1 MSENSEKLGDITL
14 PIMISGITGGEVIS
28 TRDVGDQVSI
38 DDITDTYN
46 RFPGGGAAID
56 KSAFAAFIK
65 GFTED
70 LDVRRLLE
78 LVKAEIWKKEFG
90 YSVIIKEGDN
100 IQALHPKTYQLGFT
114 VSEIDNLG
122 NATKIKMQWKPDEK
136 ADPIPTEYD
145 KSIDGSDGFYWFR
158 SFRGLLGLRGLS
170 HLLTLVDP
178 LRVQNALFLQYMKHG
193 EWQAINHPV
202 AKIKD
207 LDDTKYERVKKDLQ
221 APDQDKAV
229 IIDSEDDFYYDG
241 PMAGGS
247 SWDPTA
253 MLEYGDKIISRE
265 TGLLLSM
272 LTGDPMGYLSAS
284 DTTTAQWFDAVKQY
298 QALILPDYLPLL
310 INLGLSEK
318 VAFNSPYEPTL
329 ESKFASIKIAR
340 EALEGIVPLEE
351 LIKVINSIMGYT
363 DDEKLT
369 PDPEYE
375 KRKEMEMENATQNSE
390 NRRESNGG
398 MDKGT
403 SKDK

>member
-1 MSENSEKLGDITL
+1 MSETSDKKG
-14 PIMISGITGGEVIS
+14 PVVHAVSISDITGGEFIS
-28 TRDVGDQVSI
+28 SRDVGDPIII

-56 KSAFAAFIK
+56 KASFAAFIK

-70 LDVRRLLE
+70 LDVKRLLE
-78 LVKAEIWKKEFG
+78 FVKAEIWKKEFG
-90 YSVIIKEGDN
+90 YSVILKEGDN
-100 IQALHPKTYQLGFT
+100 IKALHPKTYQQGFMVT
-114 VSEIDNLG
+114 EVDDFG
-122 NATKIKMQWKPDEK
+122 NATKIQMQWKPDET
-136 ADPIPTEYD
+136 AEETPQTYD
-145 KSIDGSDGFYWFR
+145 KAVDGGDGFFWFR

-178 LRVQNALFLQYMKHG
+178 LRSQSALFLNYMKHG

-202 AKIKD
+202 VKVPN
-207 LDDTKYERVKKDLQ
+207 LDDTKYKRIKADLEG
-221 APDQDKAV
+221 ADSDKAV
-229 IIDSEDDFYYDG
+229 IIDALGDFYYDG

-247 SWDPTA
+247 SWDPTR

-284 DTTTAQWFDAVKQY
+284 ATTTAQWFDAVKQY

-310 INLGLSEK
+310 KALGLSEK
-318 VAFNSPYEPTL
+318 VTFNSPYEPTL
-329 ESKFASIKIAR
+329 ESKFESIKIAR
-340 EALEGIVPLEE
+340 EALEGIVPLEQ
-351 LIKVINSIMGYT
+351 LIKVVNSIMGYT

-375 KRKEMEMENATQNSE
+375 KRKEMEMNNQNGQDA
-390 NRRESNGG
+390 NPQ
-398 MDKGT
+398 
-403 SKDK
+403 KDSSDED

>member
-1 MSENSEKLGDITL
+1 MSENSEKLGKVTL
-14 PIMISGITGGEVIS
+14 PIMISGITGGEIIS
-28 TRDVGDQVSI
+28 ERDVGDMIII

-46 RFPGGGAAID
+46 RYPGGGAAID

-70 LDVRRLLE
+70 LDIRRLLE
-78 LVKAEIWKKEFG
+78 LVKCEIWKKEFG
-90 YSVIIKEGDN
+90 YAVILKEGDN
-100 IQALHPKTYQLGFT
+100 IQALHPKTYQVGFMVT
-114 VSEIDNLG
+114 EIDDLG
-122 NATKIKMQWKPDEK
+122 NATKIQMQWKPDEK
-136 ADPIPTEYD
+136 ADPVPTEYD
-145 KSIDGSDGFYWFR
+145 KSVDGSDGFYWFR
-158 SFRGLLGLRGLS
+158 AFRGLLGLRGLS

-207 LDDTKYERVKKDLQ
+207 LNDTTYNRVKKDLQ
-221 APDQDKAV
+221 SPDQDKAV
-229 IIDSEDDFYYDG
+229 IIDAEDDFYYDG

-298 QALILPDYLPLL
+298 QALILPDYIPLL
-310 INLGLSEK
+310 ISLGLTEK

-329 ESKFASIKIAR
+329 ESKFESIKIAR
-340 EALEGIVPLEE
+340 EALEGLVPLEE
-351 LIKVINSIMGYT
+351 LINVINSIMGFT

-369 PDPEYE
+369 ADPKYE
-375 KRKEMEMENATQNSE
+375 ERQQMELENAQNPQSG
-390 NRRESNGG
+390 REDNGSVDEG
-398 MDKGT
+398 
-403 SKDK
+403 SS

>member
-1 MSENSEKLGDITL
+1 MSENSEKLGKITL
-14 PIMISGITGGEVIS
+14 PIMISGITGGEIIS
-28 TRDVGDQVSI
+28 QRDVGDEISI

-46 RFPGGGAAID
+46 RFPGAGAAID
-56 KSAFAAFIK
+56 KSSFAAFIK

-70 LDVRRLLE
+70 LDVKRLLE
-78 LVKAEIWKKEFG
+78 IIKCEIWKKEFG

-100 IQALHPKTYQLGFT
+100 IQALHPRTYQQGFT
-114 VSEIDNLG
+114 VIEIDDLG
-122 NATKIKMQWKPDEK
+122 NATKLQMIWKPDEK
-136 ADPIPTEYD
+136 ADPVPEIFD
-145 KSIDGSDGFYWFR
+145 KAIDGSDGFYWFR

-178 LRVQNALFLQYMKHG
+178 LRTQSALYLQYMKHG

-202 AKIKD
+202 VKIKD
-207 LDDTKYERVKKDLQ
+207 LNDTIYNRVKKDLQ
-221 APDQDKAV
+221 APDTEKAV
-229 IIDSEDDFYYDG
+229 IIDAEDDFFYDG

-247 SWDPTA
+247 AWDPTN
-253 MLEYGDKIISRE
+253 MLGYGDKIISRE

-310 INLGLSEK
+310 TSLGLTDK

-329 ESKFASIKIAR
+329 ESKFEVIKIAR
-340 EALEGIVPLEE
+340 EALEGLVLPEQ
-351 LIKVINSIMGYT
+351 LIGVINSIMGFT

-369 PDPEYE
+369 VDPQYE
-375 KRKEMEMENATQNSE
+375 ERQKMELENAQNPK
-390 NRRESNGG
+390 NRQEGNGSV
-398 MDKGT
+398 DKG
-403 SKDK
+403 SS